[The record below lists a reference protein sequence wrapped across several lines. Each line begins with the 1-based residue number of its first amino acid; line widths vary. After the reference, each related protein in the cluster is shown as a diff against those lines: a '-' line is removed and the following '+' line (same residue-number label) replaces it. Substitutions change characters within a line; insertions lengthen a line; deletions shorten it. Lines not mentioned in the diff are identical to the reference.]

1 MLTAKLM
8 NKKPFSRLS
17 LLSLCCAMG
26 ASGLAQSQTEAEVDE
41 VDAVQTLMSAT
52 PADTLHLPLG
62 GLEALLPPC
71 ARPDSNFITLPGGQ
85 SGAMR
90 LFVDKMDSV
99 LLLGSG
105 RVSILQIGGSHI
117 QADMYTEVFRQR
129 LDSLNG
135 GLRPAR
141 GFLFPFSVA
150 KTNNPPGYKVRRGGE
165 WQMARCSVRK
175 PRPALGVSGITVFT
189 GSPAAWFSIDTDPDS
204 AGRWLSSSL
213 RLLARSAT
221 GWLVPVITLDD
232 TTLRPSVT
240 DSLGYVFRL
249 PRPVSRFELRFETDT
264 AAGAK
269 ADTFFVDGIVPGADD
284 DGITFH
290 TIGVNGASVP
300 SYLRCELFERQLAAL
315 RPDLVIL
322 SIGINDASGP
332 NFSADAF
339 REAYDS
345 LLATFRRVNP
355 RCAFIF
361 VTNNDSKRRVRRR
374 RRVVNAN
381 GPVAREAF
389 VTMAEKWHGGLWDL
403 FGIMGGLGS
412 MAQWQ
417 KAGLAQRDNVHFTRA
432 GYKVIGAMF
441 YDAFLNFYL
450 DQEATDDND

>member
-1 MLTAKLM
+1 MS
-8 NKKPFSRLS
+8 KKTTSRLAAVT
-17 LLSLCCAMG
+17 LCLAVS
-26 ASGLAQSQTEAEVDE
+26 AAGLAQPQSEAEVDE
-41 VDAVQTLMSAT
+41 VDAAQTLMSAA
-52 PADTLHLPLG
+52 PADTLPLPVG

-71 ARPDSNFITLPGGQ
+71 ARPDSNFISLPGGM
-85 SGAMR
+85 SEAMS
-90 LFVDKMDSV
+90 LFIDKMDSV
-99 LLLGSG
+99 LLLGRG

-117 QADMYTEVFRQR
+117 QADIYTEVFRQW

-141 GFLFPFSVA
+141 GFIFPFSVA

-165 WQMARCSVRK
+165 WQKARCSVRK

-213 RLLARSAT
+213 RLLARSRT
-221 GWLVPVITLDD
+221 GWLVPVIDLGD
-232 TTLRPSVT
+232 TSLRPSST

-249 PRPVSRFELRFETDT
+249 PRPASRFVLRFETDT
-264 AAGAK
+264 ASGAR
-269 ADTFFVDGIVPGADD
+269 ADTFFVDGIIPGADD

-300 SYLRCELFERQLAAL
+300 AYLRCELFERQLAAL

-339 REAYDS
+339 REGYDR

-361 VTNNDSKRRVRRR
+361 VTNNDSKRRARRR
-374 RRVVNAN
+374 RRVVNTN

-389 VTMAEKWHGGLWDL
+389 VSMAEKWQGGLWDL
-403 FGIMGGLGS
+403 FCIMGGLGS

-417 KAGLAQRDNVHFTRA
+417 KAGLAQKDNVHFTRA
-432 GYKVIGAMF
+432 GYKVVGAMF

>member
-1 MLTAKLM
+1 MS
-8 NKKPFSRLS
+8 KKTTSRLAAVT
-17 LLSLCCAMG
+17 LCLAVS
-26 ASGLAQSQTEAEVDE
+26 AAGLAQPQSEAEVDE
-41 VDAVQTLMSAT
+41 VDAAQTLMSAA
-52 PADTLHLPLG
+52 PADTLPLPVG

-71 ARPDSNFITLPGGQ
+71 ARPDSNFISLPGGM
-85 SGAMR
+85 SEAMS
-90 LFVDKMDSV
+90 LFIDKMDSV
-99 LLLGSG
+99 LLLGRG

-117 QADMYTEVFRQR
+117 QADIYTEVFRQR

-141 GFLFPFSVA
+141 GFIFPFSVA

-165 WQMARCSVRK
+165 WQKARCSVRK

-213 RLLARSAT
+213 RLLARSRT
-221 GWLVPVITLDD
+221 GWLVPVIDLGD
-232 TTLRPSVT
+232 TSLRPSST

-249 PRPVSRFELRFETDT
+249 PRPASRFVLRFETDT
-264 AAGAK
+264 ASGAR
-269 ADTFFVDGIVPGADD
+269 ADTFFVDGIIPGADD

-300 SYLRCELFERQLAAL
+300 AYLRCELFERQLAAL

-339 REAYDS
+339 REGYDR

-361 VTNNDSKRRVRRR
+361 VTNNDSKRRARRR
-374 RRVVNAN
+374 RRVVNTN

-389 VTMAEKWHGGLWDL
+389 VSMAEKWQGGLWDL
-403 FGIMGGLGS
+403 FCIMGGLGS

-417 KAGLAQRDNVHFTRA
+417 KAGLAQKDNVHFTRA
-432 GYKVIGAMF
+432 GYKVVGAMF